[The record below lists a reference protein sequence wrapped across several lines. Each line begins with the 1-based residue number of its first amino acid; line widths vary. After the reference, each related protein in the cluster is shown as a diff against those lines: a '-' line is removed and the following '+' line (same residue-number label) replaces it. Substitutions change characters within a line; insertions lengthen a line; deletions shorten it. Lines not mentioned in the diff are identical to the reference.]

1 MSITTRLMMTA
12 VAVTVTRTFDLV
24 VSFVLSDKAADV
36 VMRYTITPNTA
47 ENVSVICK
55 EIYIHVSLTIILAF
69 KQKH

>member
-1 MSITTRLMMTA
+1 MTMRLMMTA

-24 VSFVLSDKAADV
+24 VSFVLNDKAADV

-55 EIYIHVSLTIILAF
+55 EIYTC
-69 KQKH
+69 